1 MIKKQWQPLW
11 LVTMISI
18 IAILPSAVVSQAP
31 PVTEGLIA
39 HYNVRSW
46 TGSQWSDLSGSG
58 NHVTEIGGTSP
69 ISVAQPFGSP
79 PYLYGASTASMKFPV
94 GILPSANYTLFFVMR
109 YNGAARNRLLNG
121 LSQNWLSGFWAGK
134 SGIAYHGDM
143 GTCTWLTQSTTDVH
157 GNDWVVGTDLSNSF
171 RSNGVDRTIQS
182 RECSNFDRL
191 AINAWGKGPANETS
205 DFAVQFILVYNRS
218 LATAEILR
226 VEAWLTAVSLGPWSA
241 AASLS
246 APREWLVATSL
257 LNLGLAIFAGGGS
270 TCCFVDFSYHCSLC
284 CFGRGI
290 RWLSGRRLLG

>member
-1 MIKKQWQPLW
+1 MIKKPWLPLW
-11 LVTMISI
+11 LLTMISI
-18 IAILPSAVVSQAP
+18 TAILPSAVVSQAP

-94 GILPSANYTLFFVMR
+94 GILPSASYTLFFVMR

-121 LSQNWLSGFWAGK
+121 LSQNWLSGFWGGK
-134 SGIAYHGDM
+134 SGVAFHGDIAS
-143 GTCTWLTQSTTDVH
+143 CTWLTQFTTDVH

-191 AINAWGKGPANETS
+191 TINAGVMSETS
-205 DFAVQFILVYNRS
+205 DFAVQFMLVYNRS

-226 VEAWLTAVSLGPWSA
+226 VEAWLTAASLGPWSA

-246 APREWLVATSL
+246 ASREWLVATSL
-257 LNLGLAIFAGGGS
+257 PNLKLAIFAGGCTS
-270 TCCFVDFSYHCSLC
+270 SDLNLSCCLDF
-284 CFGRGI
+284 FTGI
-290 RWLSGRRLLG
+290 CAWEDCDVLSML

>member
-1 MIKKQWQPLW
+1 MIKKPWQPLW
-11 LVTMISI
+11 LLTMISI
-18 IAILPSAVVSQAP
+18 TAILPSAVVSEAP

-58 NHVTEIGGTSP
+58 NHVTEIQGTP

-121 LSQNWLSGFWAGK
+121 LSQNWLSGFCAGK
-134 SGIAYHGDM
+134 SGIAYHGNMDS
-143 GTCTWLTQSTTDVH
+143 CKWITQSTTDVH
-157 GNDWVVGTDLSNSF
+157 GNDWVVGTDVSNSF

-191 AINAWGKGPANETS
+191 TINAGAGAGATSDPPS
-205 DFAVQFILVYNRS
+205 DFAVQFMLVYNRS
-218 LATAEILR
+218 LAAAEVLR
-226 VEAWLTAVSLGPWSA
+226 VEAWLSAASLGPWSTA
-241 AASLS
+241 ALS
-246 APREWLVATSL
+246 VARGYGAATSL
-257 LNLGLAIFAGGGS
+257 PNLGLAIFAGGCTS
-270 TCCFVDFSYHCSLC
+270 CDLNLSSCLDFFMAICAWKHCDVL
-284 CFGRGI
+284 I
-290 RWLSGRRLLG
+290 ML